1 MRFMSAEQLNN
12 CQIILGPG
20 ISTTRRA
27 GHAQLNPW
35 YHRYVHLGLG
45 TRLPVVITGRGRSN
59 VGSGFNYSAG
69 VISRFTLYYK
79 TQTNTQY
86 PVAAPCNSITLGI
99 TFLKCL
105 MYLLHFSLSTVLQNV
120 VMPSTS
126 SCLHFGLI
134 SLRMNSFNSCH
145 KFSIGLQSGDS
156 GGVCH
161 QLMLLFSMK
170 DFAIL
175 DVCLGSLSCMNLC
188 PSG

>member
-20 ISTTRRA
+20 KSTTRRA
-27 GHAQLNPW
+27 GHVQW

-69 VISRFTLYYK
+69 VISRYTLYYK

-105 MYLLHFSLSTVLQNV
+105 MYLLHFSLSTV
-120 VMPSTS
+120 S